1 MSTVPGLLTVL
12 EGLGKAKKNNRGEWK
27 MRDHDIY
34 LVDQFS
40 PIFGRAR
47 RQFPN
52 EKAKQ
57 RRMWMT
63 WVSFMTGGG
72 FRINDASE
80 RRNQM
85 IKDQVGHSND
95 MRDIRDIAGRTV

>member
-1 MSTVPGLLTVL
+1 
-12 EGLGKAKKNNRGEWK
+12 

-72 FRINDASE
+72 FRVNDAAE

-95 MRDIRDIAGRTV
+95 MRDIRDIEGRTV